1 MCPTRPPRPQQSV
14 EALACLFVAVLL
26 GGCARP
32 TPQPLTIAAA
42 ASLAPVFD
50 GLAAEMERQLG
61 APVTFSYGSTAN
73 LAEQLRNGAP
83 FDVLAAADAEH
94 VDQLIA
100 EGLLDRSSRTVF
112 ANGRLVLVWSSDAD
126 FEPASLED
134 LLDPAVGYLALANPE
149 FAPYGRAARQ
159 ALERSSLWTELQP
172 RLIYAE
178 SIRDAGQ
185 LVASGNAE
193 AGLLAASTA
202 ISLGLPSQEV
212 PAGLFDPVEHV
223 AAARPQGE
231 NHQAALEF
239 LAFLHTP
246 QAASALESFGLS
258 PADG

>member
-1 MCPTRPPRPQQSV
+1 
-14 EALACLFVAVLL
+14 LAAVLL
-26 GGCARP
+26 GGCAGP
-32 TPQPLTIAAA
+32 APQPLTIAAA

-50 GLAAEMERQLG
+50 GLAPELERQLG

-73 LAEQLRNGAP
+73 LAEQIRNGAP

-100 EGLLDRSSRTVF
+100 EGLLEAGSRSVF
-112 ANGRLVLVWSSDAD
+112 ANGRLVLAWPTDSTI
-126 FEPASLED
+126 ELRSLED
-134 LLDPAVGYLALANPE
+134 LLGPAVGYVALANPE

-159 ALERSSLWTELQP
+159 ALERSSLWMELQP

-185 LVASGNAE
+185 LVISGNAD

-202 ISLGLPSQEV
+202 ISLGLPSLEV
-212 PAGLFDPVEHV
+212 PARLFDPIVHV
-223 AAARPQGE
+223 AAARTQGE

-239 LAFLHTP
+239 LDFLHSA
-246 QAASALESFGLS
+246 QSAAALQSFGLS
-258 PADG
+258 PLDG

>member
-1 MCPTRPPRPQQSV
+1 MRSTRPPRLQPSA
-14 EALACLFVAVLL
+14 EALAGLFVAGLL
-26 GGCARP
+26 AGCARP
-32 TPQPLTIAAA
+32 APQPLTIAAA

-50 GLAAEMERQLG
+50 GLAAEVERQFELT
-61 APVTFSYGSTAN
+61 VIFSYGSTAN

-100 EGLLDRSSRTVF
+100 EGLLDRSSRSVF
-112 ANGRLVLVWSSDAD
+112 AHGRLVLAW
-126 FEPASLED
+126 PAGSTIELRSLQD
-134 LLDPAVGYLALANPE
+134 LLDPAVGYVALANPE

-159 ALERSSLWTELQP
+159 ALELSSLWTELQP

-185 LVASGNAE
+185 LVASGNAA

-202 ISLGLPSQEV
+202 ISLSMPSLVLPAE
-212 PAGLFDPVEHV
+212 LFDPIEHV
-223 AAARPQGE
+223 AAARTQSE

-239 LAFLHTP
+239 LAFLHSP
-246 QAASALESFGLS
+246 QVATALEAFGLS